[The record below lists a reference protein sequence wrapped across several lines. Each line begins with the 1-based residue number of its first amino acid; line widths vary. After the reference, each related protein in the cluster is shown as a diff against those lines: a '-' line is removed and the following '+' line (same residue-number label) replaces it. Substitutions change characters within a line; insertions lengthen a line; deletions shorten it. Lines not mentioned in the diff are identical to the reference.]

1 MWNRIFTILLV
12 LALSG
17 FTHQAQAGAWR
28 LGGGLQWVEFG
39 DDLDLV
45 DEGFGVIFSA
55 AYQYNDIFS
64 LDFQLGSSA
73 HETVI
78 DDDDDDYYFY
88 DDDDYYFYDDDDYNF
103 YGYVMIGGKFSFS
116 PGKVQPYVTVGISL
130 HSIDFDKFDTVSG
143 EGTYWGIGAD
153 VLITPNHAINVSY
166 RESDWD
172 GENDNFDF
180 DVNNSYLAVAYNYR
194 FSP

>member
-12 LALSG
+12 FALSG
-17 FTHQAQAGAWR
+17 FTHQAQAGAWH
-28 LGGGLQWVEFG
+28 LGGGVQWVEFG

-55 AYQYNDIFS
+55 AYQQNDIFS
-64 LDFQLGSSA
+64 LDIQLGSSA

-78 DDDDDDYYFY
+78 DDDDYDDY
-88 DDDDYYFYDDDDYNF
+88 DFYDDDDYNF
-103 YGYVMIGGKFSFS
+103 YGYAMIGGKLSFS
-116 PGKVQPYVTVGISL
+116 PGKVQPYVTVGISF
-130 HSIDFDKFDTVSG
+130 HSIDFDEFDTVSG
-143 EGTYWGIGAD
+143 EGAYWGIGAD
-153 VLITPNHAINVSY
+153 FLITPNHAINASY

-172 GENDNFDF
+172 GEDDIFDY
-180 DVNNSYLAVAYNYR
+180 DVNNSYLGIAYNYR